1 MAAAFIGGINPKL
14 LFVVSVTVQMSCQFL
29 WCILSKIIISVFS
42 KKTKNHSLI
51 HSKKKAQN

>member
-29 WCILSKIIISVFS
+29 WCILSKIIISVLS
-42 KKTKNHSLI
+42 KKN
-51 HSKKKAQN
+51 